1 MAASGRDEPIPEIY
15 AMTALSMSGTKL
27 KYCRFYWIYN

>member
-1 MAASGRDEPIPEIY
+1 
-15 AMTALSMSGTKL
+15 LSMSGTKL

>member
-15 AMTALSMSGTKL
+15 AMTALSIFKTEQN
-27 KYCRFYWIYN
+27 YW